1 MLPVSEAN
9 EETLLNQLILPAVG
23 PSPPSSH
30 SIAHSSPVNS
40 RCNSDGEHPPRH
52 DLDSSPLPSSFSE
65 TNVRHPGTWSTTSSG
80 LAVAVDLLEYEPL
93 GDVPVVDRAP
103 SNSANKVSLPRSAA
117 RMPVDRRNSSR
128 TVPLVLTRSV
138 WQRSI
143 NSLKVKLKHGVK

>member
-1 MLPVSEAN
+1 MLPVPEAN

-52 DLDSSPLPSSFSE
+52 DLDSSPLPQPSSSSSE
-65 TNVRHPGTWSTTSSG
+65 TNVRHPGTWTTTSPG
-80 LAVAVDLLEYEPL
+80 LAEAVDLLEDEPL
-93 GDVPVVDRAP
+93 GAVPVVDRVP
-103 SNSANKVSLPRSAA
+103 SNSANKMSLPRSAA

-138 WQRSI
+138 WQR
-143 NSLKVKLKHGVK
+143 